1 MSKKKPRSKDPHS
14 WVKDTTKKAGAASG
28 SSASK
33 PETAEAVAAD
43 EEPAEGAPRRLVI
56 VEYEKNGG
64 DIIATH
70 EVVCEWSEDAVADPP
85 SGSETGAV
93 VRILLTGELF
103 EKTLLD
109 IHENYKV
116 DVSGARPKL
125 VPRK

>member
-1 MSKKKPRSKDPHS
+1 MSKKKAHSKDPHS
-14 WVKDTTKKAGAASG
+14 WVKDTTKKAAAASE
-28 SSASK
+28 
-33 PETAEAVAAD
+33 PEAAGARAAD
-43 EEPAEGAPRRLVI
+43 EEPAEDAPRRLLI

-85 SGSETGAV
+85 SGSKTGAV
-93 VRILLTGELF
+93 VRILLTGEMF

-125 VPRK
+125 VPKK